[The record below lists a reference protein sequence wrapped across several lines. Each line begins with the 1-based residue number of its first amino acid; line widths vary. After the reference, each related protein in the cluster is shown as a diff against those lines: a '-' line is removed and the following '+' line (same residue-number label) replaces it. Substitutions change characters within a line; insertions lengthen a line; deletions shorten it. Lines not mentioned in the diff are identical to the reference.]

1 MGTVTGARSHQLA
14 GEGVTVH
21 CVEWGERDAMPVVL
35 LHGLRAYGYW
45 FEEFGEV
52 AGSRYRVI
60 APDVRGRGESG
71 WASDGAYT
79 TDAYVGDL
87 ERLVGHLG
95 LRRFALGGH
104 SLGGVIAANY
114 AARHADQ
121 IAALLILEMSPE
133 AHPAGLER
141 IKRELAET
149 PAQFASWDKARAFLR
164 RLHPRASARNLE
176 TRLRRML
183 KETAAGSIG
192 WRLDPAIL
200 NPSRTPDPP
209 SRTWTALEA
218 VRCPTLVVRGA
229 LSDILMRDMC
239 EQMVKRVPGSRWVE
253 IPDAAHMVL
262 EDNPAACAA
271 AMLEFLATVP
281 A

>member
-1 MGTVTGARSHQLA
+1 MVTGARSHQLA

-21 CVEWGERDAMPVVL
+21 YVEWDDRDAMPVVL

-45 FEEFGEV
+45 FEEFGE
-52 AGSRYRVI
+52 AEGSRYRVI
-60 APDVRGRGESG
+60 APDLRGRGESG

-133 AHPAGLER
+133 VYPAGLQR
-141 IKRELAET
+141 IKRELEGT
-149 PAQFASWDKARAFLR
+149 PAQFASWDEARAFLR

-176 TRLRRML
+176 TRRRWTL
-183 KETAAGSIG
+183 KEMTGGSIG

-218 VRCPTLVVRGA
+218 LRCPMLVVRGA

-239 EQMVKRVPGSRWVE
+239 EKMVKLVPGSRWIEV
-253 IPDAAHMVL
+253 PDAGHMVL
-262 EDNPAACAA
+262 EDNPAACTA
-271 AMLEFLATVP
+271 AMLEFLATVT